1 MAKKM
6 KLELKDLRVNSFV
19 TSLSAGEK
27 VSDEE
32 KKQVKGGIGT
42 CTWCSYLKSCD
53 FYCETDPIPCPTVSC
68 P

>member
-19 TSLSAGEK
+19 TSLS
-27 VSDEE
+27 DEA
-32 KKQVKGGIGT
+32 KKQVNGGIRT
-42 CTWCSYLKSCD
+42 CTYCSYLKSCD
-53 FYCETDPIPCPTVSC
+53 LYCETDPIPCPTVTC